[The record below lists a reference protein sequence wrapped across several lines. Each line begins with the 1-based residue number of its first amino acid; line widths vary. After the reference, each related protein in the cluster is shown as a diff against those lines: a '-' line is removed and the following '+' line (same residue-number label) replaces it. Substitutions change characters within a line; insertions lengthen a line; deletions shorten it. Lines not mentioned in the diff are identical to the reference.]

1 MNKRING
8 IADEFFSM
16 MPDAKE
22 LEQYTEHVVKL
33 CAQICKTVGG
43 DQVDNASPDYQN
55 GREMG
60 AEVCYNQ
67 IREYF
72 GVEQ

>member
-1 MNKRING
+1 MNERIRELANQ
-8 IADEFFSM
+8 FFSI
-16 MPDAKE
+16 MPEDEE
-22 LEQYTEHVVKL
+22 LEQYSEYLIKY

-43 DQVDNASPDYQN
+43 DQVDNASREYQE

-67 IREYF
+67 IKKHF